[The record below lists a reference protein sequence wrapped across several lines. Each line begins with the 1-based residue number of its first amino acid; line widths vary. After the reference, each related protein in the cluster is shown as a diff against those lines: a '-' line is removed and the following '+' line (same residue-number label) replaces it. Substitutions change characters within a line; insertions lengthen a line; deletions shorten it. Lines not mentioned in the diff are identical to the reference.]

1 MSLGK
6 EFKKFIAR
14 GNVIDLAVGVV
25 IGAAFGKITTSLAEG
40 IIMPLVGWLFGDIDF
55 SNKFIRLGAIPE
67 GYEGSLTNYAELKEA
82 GVQMI
87 GYGDLITQVI
97 NFLLIAFAVFMLVKG
112 ANRAMDE
119 MQELAGQTED
129 TANSPDVP
137 TDPQLDVLKKILA
150 QLKAG
155 NADTPG
161 GAPDYAPEK
170 GPMG

>member
-25 IGAAFGKITTSLAEG
+25 IGAAFGRITTSLAEG
-40 IIMPLVGWLFGDIDF
+40 IIMPLIGWLFGDIDF
-55 SNKFIRLGAIPE
+55 SNKFIQLGGIPD

-87 GYGDLITQVI
+87 GYGDLITQMI
-97 NFLLIAFAVFMLVKG
+97 NFLLIAFAVFMLVRT

-119 MQELAGQTED
+119 MQELAGQTD
-129 TANSPDVP
+129 DSTQNPDVP
-137 TDPQLDVLKKILA
+137 TDPKLDVLKKILA
-150 QLKAG
+150 ELRKDE
-155 NADTPG
+155 AD
-161 GAPDYAPEK
+161 APNSSTSH
-170 GPMG
+170 

>member
-1 MSLGK
+1 MGK

-40 IIMPLVGWLFGDIDF
+40 IIMPLIGWLFGDIDF
-55 SNKFIRLGAIPE
+55 SNKFIRLSEIPE
-67 GYEGSLTNYAELKEA
+67 GYEGSLSNYAELKEA

-97 NFLLIAFAVFMLVKG
+97 NFLLIAFAVFMLVRA

-129 TANSPDVP
+129 SSKSPDVP

-150 QLKAG
+150 ELKKEEG
-155 NADTPG
+155 NAPAD
-161 GAPDYAPEK
+161 GAQRA
-170 GPMG
+170 

>member
-1 MSLGK
+1 MFK

-40 IIMPLVGWLFGDIDF
+40 IIMPLIGWLFGDIDF
-55 SNKFIRLGAIPE
+55 SNKFVRLGPVPE
-67 GYEGSLTNYAELKEA
+67 GYDGSLTNYAELREA

-97 NFLLIAFAVFMLVKG
+97 NFLLIAFAVFMLVRG
-112 ANRAMDE
+112 VNRAMDE
-119 MQELAGQTED
+119 MQELARQTED
-129 TANSPDVP
+129 SAKSPDVP

-150 QLKAG
+150 ELKKDEAS
-155 NADTPG
+155 
-161 GAPDYAPEK
+161 APPSTSH
-170 GPMG
+170 

>member
-55 SNKFIRLGAIPE
+55 SNKFIRLSEIPE
-67 GYEGSLTNYAELKEA
+67 GYEGSLSNYAELKEA

-97 NFLLIAFAVFMLVKG
+97 NFLLIAFAVFMLVRA

-129 TANSPDVP
+129 SSKSPDVP

-150 QLKAG
+150 ELKKEEG
-155 NADTPG
+155 RETVSSTSH
-161 GAPDYAPEK
+161 
-170 GPMG
+170 

>member
-1 MSLGK
+1 MGLGK

-40 IIMPLVGWLFGDIDF
+40 IIMPLIGWLFGDIDF
-55 SNKFIRLGAIPE
+55 SNKFVRLGPIPE
-67 GYEGSLTNYAELKEA
+67 GYDGSLTNYAELREA

-97 NFLLIAFAVFMLVKG
+97 NFLLIAFAVFMLVRG
-112 ANRAMDE
+112 VNRAMDE
-119 MQELAGQTED
+119 MQELARQTED
-129 TANSPDVP
+129 SAKSPDVP

-150 QLKAG
+150 ELKKDEAS
-155 NADTPG
+155 
-161 GAPDYAPEK
+161 APPSTSH
-170 GPMG
+170 